1 MEYILTERQF
11 GLISKRVINEQ
22 KNYKTIALDSII
34 DRIFGK
40 NIDDAEK
47 LIIRKETDLV
57 IPSNLKRSLND
68 LDQAITTGTKTA
80 TEFEDELGKLMK
92 TPEIKDFILSVVE
105 RKLPKT
111 FDKFATEVIE
121 DYVNRSGLNGGV
133 ERLEK
138 IIELS
143 KDLNSAQVNVKKF
156 MGQIGLEGPM
166 NEKIIESY
174 VNKKFGKGQ
183 TTNPEVKSRFDLTRT
198 NFKTRPIRDFGKVKI
213 SDNLEMITK
222 PRWKDYVAQVQ
233 NIKNPDQHMDLKIGK
248 DDFGEFYFLSAK
260 MENPIDAGRS
270 FQELMKKIPKGA
282 RFGESASGSLSTDSF
297 YNMLRRVK
305 SFEPKVVGRIRLN
318 KSGIKRFQEYI
329 KNPVES
335 NEYPPILRFKN
346 FNDAKPL
353 IDVLNSE
360 IKKVGLNTSATI
372 SKNSDGLFEILIPNI
387 QLIMK

>member
-1 MEYILTERQF
+1 MEYIITERQF
-11 GLISKRVINEQ
+11 KSIS
-22 KNYKTIALDSII
+22 
-34 DRIFGK
+34 
-40 NIDDAEK
+40 EK
-47 LIIRKETDLV
+47 LIVEQKGSKFKAIDYVIDKIFGNKLDDVEKTLSKKTTEGLPTNVKKTLDDLGQSFSV
-57 IPSNLKRSLND
+57 
-68 LDQAITTGTKTA
+68 GTKSQA
-80 TEFEDELGKLMK
+80 EFEKESMDLLTKS
-92 TPEIKDFILSVVE
+92 PEEFEKFSEEIMDYLFKNSRLKNINLEVENIL
-105 RKLPKT
+105 K
-111 FDKFATEVIE
+111 
-121 DYVNRSGLNGGV
+121 
-133 ERLEK
+133 
-138 IIELS
+138 S
-143 KDLNSAQVNVKKF
+143 KDLNSAKNEMKNLAKKLG
-156 MGQIGLEGPM
+156 MKSGEL
-166 NEKIIESY
+166 NDKIIDTY
-174 VNKKFGKGQ
+174 VNKKFA
-183 TTNPEVKSRFDLTRT
+183 NPEVKSRFDLTRT
-198 NFKTRPIRDFGKVKI
+198 TFKTRPIRDFGKVKI

-233 NIKNPDQHMDLKIGK
+233 NIKNPDQHMDLKIGN
-248 DDFGEFYFLSAK
+248 DDFGQFYYLSAK

-318 KSGIKRFQEYI
+318 KSGVKRFQEYI